1 MDEILREA
9 IKQSPTLGL
18 MLMLVMAFLKHVK
31 DITTSNGETQ
41 QRMMES
47 HAKRTDEF
55 ITTVKDVRGEFIA
68 AVKEMKEED
77 RESRDRNSEALTNL
91 GTEITRLS
99 TIAENHRNGS

>member
-1 MDEILREA
+1 MDEIFREA

-18 MLMLVMAFLKHVK
+18 MLALVMAFLKHVK
-31 DITTSNGETQ
+31 DLTATNGETQ
-41 QRMMES
+41 KRMMES
-47 HAKRTDEF
+47 HAKRTD
-55 ITTVKDVRGEFIA
+55 EFIA

-77 RESRDRNSEALTNL
+77 RESRDRNTEAITTL